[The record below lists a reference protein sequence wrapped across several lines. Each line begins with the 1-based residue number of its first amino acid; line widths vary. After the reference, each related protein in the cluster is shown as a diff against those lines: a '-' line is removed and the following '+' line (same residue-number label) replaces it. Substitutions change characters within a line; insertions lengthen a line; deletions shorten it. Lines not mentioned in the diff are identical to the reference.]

1 VLLWIDLYPWR
12 GVVLLWMD
20 LHPCIGYGAAVD
32 VSDKL

>member
-1 VLLWIDLYPWR
+1 MLLWIDLYPWR